1 MMHIYN
7 KVLGRCFNTFHFS
20 IQQQTIYN
28 KTIKTNTIMTN
39 HSKKCLVTWMF
50 MLLFMGTSTNL
61 RAAINIPG
69 DVPSNS
75 KVISGGASME
85 KQPAF
90 PGAEGFGRYVTGGR
104 GGRVYHV
111 TNLNDSGTG
120 SLRWALSQ
128 PGIKTIV
135 FDVSG
140 TIHLSSALNIGGN
153 VTIAGQTAPGDGICV
168 ADYPCSIKG
177 SNVIVRYMRFRL
189 GNKNVLLDGADG
201 WDGFGGFDQE
211 DLIIDHCSISWSI
224 DECLSVLGNKNTTVQ
239 WCLVAQSLVNSGHSK
254 GAHGYGGNWGGSGA
268 SFHHNLLAHHTSRTP
283 RLGPRPTTQ
292 LDERMDMRNNVI
304 YNFGGNGCYGGEGM
318 KVNIVNNYYKPG
330 PGTPTSYK
338 GKRIA
343 GIGIRTNNY
352 VEQYP
357 DYEPAL
363 HIWGKY
369 FVEGNVNSKYSDVT
383 NDNWTYGMYN
393 QINANDC
400 DGTYTQRTKDTI
412 RINQP
417 IPFITTTTHTAE
429 DAYQRVLDYAG
440 ASLSRD
446 SFDQLMVSDTRNGTA
461 SYTGNGLSQG
471 FINSQDDN
479 KPSGASSSWSAWPTL
494 ESTTVPTDTDG
505 DGMPDSWEDAHGLN
519 KNDASDGATT
529 GEDGYTNLENY
540 LNSIVASITEAQNE
554 GGTTAGNTE
563 EIDNNQPS
571 EYEISVA
578 TSNGDWTFNN
588 GFSITTSKSYSPVSN
603 SNYIKYSRGVK
614 YTINIPDGISIEKVT
629 ITGNLNQDTGTGYL
643 AELNG
648 KTYSANDYVFPNRMA
663 NDDRSYTITLSTP
676 ATNTLTF
683 TPGGGQTG
691 WELKLYPV
699 SKEEPTVVKTVTGKI
714 TLPFYDGNE
723 NFAVNYDVSIEGKVT
738 ATVSLGSALGCSAKR
753 TVNGANFNEISTTEV
768 KAQSANSANALTI
781 NITTADKDITFKPTS
796 IAFNACKIST
806 DGGKFDLNLDGSV
819 LYSGEVPNRN
829 NEAGGF
835 YSSYDKSLSSTSATS
850 HDFVY
855 NIYAL
860 NDKKMGL
867 GNIVITGELTEKIN
881 PIMGDVNGDGL
892 VNITDVVCLVNYV
905 LDSDASNI
913 NLEISDI
920 NGDGI
925 INITDVVSLV
935 NLILVEHE

>member
-1 MMHIYN
+1 
-7 KVLGRCFNTFHFS
+7 
-20 IQQQTIYN
+20 
-28 KTIKTNTIMTN
+28 MTN

-50 MLLFMGTSTNL
+50 MLLFLGTSTIL

-75 KVISGGASME
+75 KVLSGGVSME

-343 GIGIRTNNY
+343 GIGIRTNKY

-383 NDNWTYGMYN
+383 ND
-393 QINANDC
+393 
-400 DGTYTQRTKDTI
+400 
-412 RINQP
+412 
-417 IPFITTTTHTAE
+417 
-429 DAYQRVLDYAG
+429 
-440 ASLSRD
+440 
-446 SFDQLMVSDTRNGTA
+446 
-461 SYTGNGLSQG
+461 
-471 FINSQDDN
+471 
-479 KPSGASSSWSAWPTL
+479 
-494 ESTTVPTDTDG
+494 
-505 DGMPDSWEDAHGLN
+505 
-519 KNDASDGATT
+519 
-529 GEDGYTNLENY
+529 
-540 LNSIVASITEAQNE
+540 
-554 GGTTAGNTE
+554 
-563 EIDNNQPS
+563 
-571 EYEISVA
+571 
-578 TSNGDWTFNN
+578 
-588 GFSITTSKSYSPVSN
+588 
-603 SNYIKYSRGVK
+603 
-614 YTINIPDGISIEKVT
+614 
-629 ITGNLNQDTGTGYL
+629 
-643 AELNG
+643 
-648 KTYSANDYVFPNRMA
+648 
-663 NDDRSYTITLSTP
+663 
-676 ATNTLTF
+676 
-683 TPGGGQTG
+683 
-691 WELKLYPV
+691 
-699 SKEEPTVVKTVTGKI
+699 
-714 TLPFYDGNE
+714 
-723 NFAVNYDVSIEGKVT
+723 
-738 ATVSLGSALGCSAKR
+738 
-753 TVNGANFNEISTTEV
+753 
-768 KAQSANSANALTI
+768 
-781 NITTADKDITFKPTS
+781 
-796 IAFNACKIST
+796 
-806 DGGKFDLNLDGSV
+806 
-819 LYSGEVPNRN
+819 
-829 NEAGGF
+829 
-835 YSSYDKSLSSTSATS
+835 
-850 HDFVY
+850 
-855 NIYAL
+855 
-860 NDKKMGL
+860 
-867 GNIVITGELTEKIN
+867 
-881 PIMGDVNGDGL
+881 
-892 VNITDVVCLVNYV
+892 
-905 LDSDASNI
+905 
-913 NLEISDI
+913 
-920 NGDGI
+920 
-925 INITDVVSLV
+925 
-935 NLILVEHE
+935 